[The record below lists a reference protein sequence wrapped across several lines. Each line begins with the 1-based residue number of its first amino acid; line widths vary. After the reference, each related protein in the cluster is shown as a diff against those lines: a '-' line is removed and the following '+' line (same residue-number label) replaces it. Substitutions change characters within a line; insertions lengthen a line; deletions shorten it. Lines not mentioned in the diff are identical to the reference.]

1 MSVLK
6 IETISNIESVLPIY
20 EVNNLNSIIQ
30 NKSIDVIS
38 SINEINI
45 NSLENSNEL
54 LSKLIEEDEEPDDY
68 TDEETI
74 AEILDL
80 DIIEGFEGKEQL
92 KLHIKKE
99 RNPRLMKK
107 FKQLFA
113 LKDKYL
119 HCEIC
124 NFSFYE
130 MYGDIGINFIEGHHK
145 YPISELKSETKIK
158 STDVLMVCSNCHR
171 IIHRV
176 YPCLTKEQLI
186 EIIRNNRY

>member
-1 MSVLK
+1 MSILR

-30 NKSIDVIS
+30 SKTIDVIS

-45 NSLENSNEL
+45 NNLDISNEI
-54 LSKLIEEDEEPDDY
+54 LSKLIED
-68 TDEETI
+68 DEETEDYMDD
-74 AEILDL
+74 EIQDL

-92 KLHIKKE
+92 ILHIKKE

-113 LKDKYL
+113 LKDKHL

-124 NFSFYE
+124 DFSFYE
-130 MYGDIGINFIEGHHK
+130 IYGDIGLNFIEGHHI
-145 YPISELKSETKIK
+145 YPLSKLKAETKIK
-158 STDVLMVCSNCHR
+158 STDILMVCSNCHR
-171 IIHRV
+171 MLHRI
-176 YPCLTKEQLI
+176 YPCLTKEQLV
-186 EIIRNNRY
+186 EIIKKNSY